1 MTTKRTLL
9 PLASLLVLLFTA
21 SAQAAPPLNP
31 GRWEVTIKTESP
43 VSMPA
48 TTTEICIA
56 KEKAEKPE
64 PVKGKPTDDCQTN
77 GVSMNGNVLTY
88 ATQCGKSK
96 VSTAAKFTYSGD
108 TYTGVV
114 TIKSG
119 KREIR
124 QVYTAKRVGNCDD
137 PGQ

>member
-56 KEKAEKPE
+56 KERRKSRSPS
-64 PVKGKPTDDCQTN
+64 KGSRPT
-77 GVSMNGNVLTY
+77 
-88 ATQCGKSK
+88 
-96 VSTAAKFTYSGD
+96 TARPAAS
-108 TYTGVV
+108 
-114 TIKSG
+114 
-119 KREIR
+119 
-124 QVYTAKRVGNCDD
+124 
-137 PGQ
+137 P